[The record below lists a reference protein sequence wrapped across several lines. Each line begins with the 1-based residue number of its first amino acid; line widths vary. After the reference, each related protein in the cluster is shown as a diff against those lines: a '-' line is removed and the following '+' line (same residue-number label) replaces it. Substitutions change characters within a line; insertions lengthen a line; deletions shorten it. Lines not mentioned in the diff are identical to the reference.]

1 MSSNFSNIMLI
12 NSLFCI
18 ISKIKLWKSLC
29 FVAFLSRKYMSTLQ
43 RSGARGCVDID
54 TETNVAYILTT
65 RKSQQVD
72 VQYEVIG
79 KP

>member
-1 MSSNFSNIMLI
+1 
-12 NSLFCI
+12 
-18 ISKIKLWKSLC
+18 
-29 FVAFLSRKYMSTLQ
+29 MSTLQ

-54 TETNVAYILTT
+54 TETNVAYILNT

-79 KP
+79 EP

>member
-1 MSSNFSNIMLI
+1 
-12 NSLFCI
+12 
-18 ISKIKLWKSLC
+18 
-29 FVAFLSRKYMSTLQ
+29 MSTLQ

-54 TETNVAYILTT
+54 TETNVAYTLNT